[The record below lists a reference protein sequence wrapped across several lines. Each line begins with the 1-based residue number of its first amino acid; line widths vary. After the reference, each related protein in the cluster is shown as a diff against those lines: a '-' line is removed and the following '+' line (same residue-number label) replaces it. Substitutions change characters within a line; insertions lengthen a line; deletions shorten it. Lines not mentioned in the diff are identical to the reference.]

1 MIDQDTIERL
11 REQVDLHG
19 VISRF
24 VDLKKA
30 GANWIGRCPF
40 HDDRT
45 PSFTVPVAP
54 SGRPFFHCFGCGAHG
69 DAIEF
74 LQRHRGLPFTD
85 AVKEL
90 AGEIGL
96 AVGQAKRPPLKAAV
110 KFTPAPA
117 AKEGHQALDEAAL
130 VRLAGWQLALPG
142 SPAEQY
148 LQTRKIPLAVA
159 QAVGAGFLPAGEYMG
174 LNAEGKP
181 TGYGPRIVF
190 PHTLPDGRIVNL
202 YGRST
207 DPDADKALKHRHLPR
222 AKGLLNAD
230 ALALPGELW
239 IVEGAFDALALLAAG
254 IDKVIA
260 VFGLDGFDWRWIG
273 RQDLVIATDRDDAG
287 EQAAQKMLL
296 EAAYRGLKARRLPAE
311 AFGGHKDAAA
321 AYASGVLQID
331 ACRPQKQVAEAP
343 AGPDRPQKSVADG
356 LESPQKQGA
365 DIAQL
370 VAGLGDAPDDA
381 LAERWPQFK
390 ALAARFAT
398 FHLADAL
405 AVGWTVEELFSLP
418 WNRLGTGAGA
428 IWTLAG
434 SRVDQIEVQAD
445 AITAI
450 TDSGSRLTYRKGK
463 VTGSLP
469 WRYVPWLIRNEGR
482 RMVN

>member
-1 MIDQDTIERL
+1 MIDKDTIERL

-24 VDLKKA
+24 VDLKKS

-54 SGRPFFHCFGCGAHG
+54 TGRPFFHCFGCGAHG

-74 LQRHRGLPFTD
+74 LQKHRGLSFTD

-96 AVGQAKRPPLKAAV
+96 AIGQAKAKRPPLKATAR
-110 KFTPAPA
+110 FTPAPA

-207 DPDADKALKHRHLPR
+207 DPDADKGLKHRHLPR

-239 IVEGAFDALALLAAG
+239 IVEGAFDALALMAAG
-254 IDKVIA
+254 VQKVIA
-260 VFGLDGFDWRWIG
+260 VFGLDGFDWRWLG
-273 RQDLVIATDRDDAG
+273 RQDLMIATDRDDAG

-296 EAAYRGLKARRLPAE
+296 EAAYRGMKARRLPAE

-331 ACRPQKQVAEAP
+331 AYRPPTQAAEAP
-343 AGPDRPQKSVADG
+343 AGAAD
-356 LESPQKQGA
+356 KAQG
-365 DIAQL
+365 IAQL
-370 VAGLGDAPDDA
+370 VAGLGHAPDAIFDYVHGD
-381 LAERWPQFK
+381 RWMQFK
-390 ALAARFAT
+390 VLAARFCT
-398 FHLADAL
+398 MLLADAL
-405 AVGWTVEELFSLP
+405 AAGWTVEELFSLP
-418 WNRLGTGAGA
+418 WNSLGTDAGA

-434 SRVDQIEVQAD
+434 SRVDQIEVQAEV
-445 AITAI
+445 ITA
-450 TDSGSRLTYRKGK
+450 TTETGSRLTYRKAK